1 MKRFLLLTLTTGLI
15 FITATSSM
23 TQENNYTQKDAIEE
37 AMVDVEQLN
46 NKLDNFLKEKN
57 LNRFKLNWKD
67 EPPYIL
73 FYNSEDKEKIKKYHF
88 VVIGT
93 YSPQKGTW
101 QWGWDN
107 PSYSKSMRYKSFAQ
121 RDVGKYLQLEELY
134 TTEGSFE
141 LHPDDAWKLGTFS
154 VKYFGGEALYVTR
167 DGENIEGNPLETYLL
182 LLDPSKQL

>member
-1 MKRFLLLTLTTGLI
+1 MNRFLLLTLTAGLT
-15 FITATSSM
+15 FCSTTSSM
-23 TQENNYTQKDAIEE
+23 AQGNDYTQKDAIEE
-37 AMVDVEQLN
+37 AVVDVEQLN
-46 NKLDNFLKEKN
+46 NKLDIYLKEKN
-57 LNRFKLNWKD
+57 LDRFKLNWKD

-73 FYNSEDKEKIKKYHF
+73 FYSSENKEKEKKYHF

-93 YSPQKGTW
+93 YAPQKGTW

-121 RDVGKYLQLEELY
+121 RDVGKYLQLEEIY

-141 LHPDDAWKLGTFS
+141 IHPEDVWQLGTFS

-167 DGENIEGNPLETYLL
+167 DGENIEGNPLDTYLL
-182 LLDPSKQL
+182 LIDPDKKQ